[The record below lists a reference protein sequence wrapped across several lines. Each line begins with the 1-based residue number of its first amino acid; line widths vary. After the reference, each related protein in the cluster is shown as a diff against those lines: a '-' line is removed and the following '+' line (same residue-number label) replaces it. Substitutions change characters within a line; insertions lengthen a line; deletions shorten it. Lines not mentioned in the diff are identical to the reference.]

1 MVFGLPRRADKVTQ
15 CRLRVFHR
23 LQIGWVGGCV
33 PCRQRLRRQSVDHN
47 AKQYGQADRR
57 DHLIEGA
64 GYALEV
70 FERD

>member
-1 MVFGLPRRADKVTQ
+1 MSQRRLGV
-15 CRLRVFHR
+15 LGR
-23 LQIGWVGGCV
+23 LQIGWVSGRV
-33 PCRQRLRRQSVDHN
+33 PSRQRLRGQSVEDN
-47 AKQYGQADRR
+47 AEQYGQADRR